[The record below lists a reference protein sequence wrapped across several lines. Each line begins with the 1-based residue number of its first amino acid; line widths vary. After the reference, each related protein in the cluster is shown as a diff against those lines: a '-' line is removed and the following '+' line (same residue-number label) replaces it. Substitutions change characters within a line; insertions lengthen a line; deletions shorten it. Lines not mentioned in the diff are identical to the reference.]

1 MAKIEL
7 KNVCKYFE
15 DKKSNT
21 ATAVLY
27 NVNAVFEDGKFNVIL
42 GESGCGKT
50 MLLKSIAG
58 LLSIDEGEIFFNDI
72 DYTNVIAGKRNLSLL
87 TQEYALYPHITV
99 FDNVAYPLKIAK
111 VPNDE
116 IKRRVNEVLSL
127 LNISLLSSRRP
138 RQLSGGQQQRVAI
151 ARALVKN
158 PDIILFDEPLSN
170 VDPLLRH
177 ELIEEFLR
185 LQRML
190 SITFIYV
197 THNISEATALA
208 DNIIIMHNGEIKCS
222 GTKNEL
228 MKDKESYFYKNFVEV
243 E

>member
-15 DKKSNT
+15 DKKTNT

-27 NVNAVFEDGKFNVIL
+27 NVNAIFEDGKFNVIL

-50 MLLKSIAG
+50 MLLKTIAG
-58 LLSIDEGEIFFNDI
+58 LINPDEGQVLFNDL
-72 DYTNVIAGKRNLSLL
+72 DYTNVIPGKRNLSLL
-87 TQEYALYPHITV
+87 SQEYALYPHITV

-170 VDPLLRH
+170 VDSLLRRD
-177 ELIEEFLR
+177 LIEEFLR

-197 THNISEATALA
+197 THNVSEATALA
-208 DNIIIMHNGEIKCS
+208 DNIIIMHNGEVKCS
-222 GTKNEL
+222 GNKNEL
-228 MKDKESYFYKNFVEV
+228 MKDKESYFYKNFVEI

>member
-7 KNVCKYFE
+7 KDICKYYL
-15 DKKSNT
+15 DKKTNT

-27 NVNAVFEDGKFNVIL
+27 NLNATFEDGKFNVVL
-42 GESGCGKT
+42 GESGSGKT
-50 MLLKSIAG
+50 MRLKTIAG
-58 LLSIDEGEIFFNDI
+58 LISPDEGQILFNNEDV
-72 DYTNVIAGKRNLSLL
+72 TNLVPGKRNLSLL

-99 FDNVAYPLKIAK
+99 FDNIAYPLKVAK

-170 VDPLLRH
+170 VDTLLRH

-185 LQRML
+185 IQRML

-197 THNISEATALA
+197 THNVSEATALA
-208 DNIIIMHNGEIKCS
+208 DNIVIMHNGEVKCS
-222 GTKNEL
+222 GNKNAL